1 MKSSIIIVSVLSVRG
16 STELSQQQAPR
27 CYLFLYFELSCSFSW
42 VVENFS
48 NKIQRS
54 ENSFEKWQET
64 KVLAHF
70 YLLVS
75 RIRLKPY

>member
-54 ENSFEKWQET
+54 ENS
-64 KVLAHF
+64 
-70 YLLVS
+70 
-75 RIRLKPY
+75 